1 MSAGHTATL
10 PDYLG
15 DNTMSHN
22 AQRIAS
28 NVEAHGYR
36 FAVAVEIKRFR
47 RMGCSPDRTFALAM
61 SNVFGRY
68 VA

>member
-1 MSAGHTATL
+1 
-10 PDYLG
+10 
-15 DNTMSHN
+15 MSHN

-36 FAVAVEIKRFR
+36 FAVAVEVKRFR
-47 RMGCSPDRTFALAM
+47 RMGCSPDRAFALAM

>member
-10 PDYLG
+10 PDTLRRI
-15 DNTMSHN
+15 TMPHN
-22 AQRIAS
+22 AHRIAS

-47 RMGCSPDRTFALAM
+47 RMGCSPDRAFALAM

>member
-1 MSAGHTATL
+1 
-10 PDYLG
+10 
-15 DNTMSHN
+15 MSHN

-28 NVEAHGYR
+28 NVTTHGHL
-36 FAVAVEIKRFR
+36 FAVQTEVSRFK
-47 RMGCSPDRTFALAM
+47 RMGCSADRAFALAM

>member
-1 MSAGHTATL
+1 
-10 PDYLG
+10 
-15 DNTMSHN
+15 MSHN
-22 AQRIAS
+22 AHRIAS

-47 RMGCSPDRTFALAM
+47 RMGCSPDRAFALAM

>member
-1 MSAGHTATL
+1 
-10 PDYLG
+10 
-15 DNTMSHN
+15 MSHN

-28 NVEAHGYR
+28 NIAEHGHR

-47 RMGCSPDRTFALAM
+47 RMGCAPDRAFALAM